1 MNEHGSKTLQI
12 STREKL
18 ERFNTLRGKRVQ
30 PGEFWDLVVLTA
42 VDEDQREAYELQIS
56 EKLKR
61 RHIPHGIP
69 YHVFSDP
76 PGPKIGN
83 GGATLYS
90 LQKLEDIYGKALGEY
105 RVLLIHAG
113 GYSQRLPSASALGK
127 VFTAMPLGDP
137 LYQMLEVKLA
147 VFVDIPRH
155 MKPGVL
161 VTSADCIELYSVSE
175 KGIVFDRSGFTA
187 LAHPSHIS
195 IGTTHGVFV
204 MDQREQSGKADLE
217 YRTSLRFLHKPSIR
231 QMYDS
236 GAVCKTSDTSVSLLR
251 DEEFVYT
258 DSTYYVDYQT
268 AIYLLALFRE
278 LGPLDCEI
286 DAYGDFLQALG
297 PQATVAYTSNTA
309 NVTKHEGSLVKIRQK
324 IFHHLRGTPLSVV
337 ALNHSKFYHIGTST
351 EYLFYL
357 TEDPCLRAELG
368 LYPALGCN
376 QNFSSKVS
384 CELVSEVKDG
394 CSLTPGSVVEYCR
407 LEAGVQVG
415 GRTILSGCWVGTGLK
430 VPDGVFMHSL
440 CVNRN
445 GQTGFV
451 TVAFGIEDDLKKSI
465 GAPANMEGLN
475 LYGISLVEC
484 LAKWGLSSEDLRFS
498 GDTSNCSLWNAC
510 LFPVCSDMRSSFWLT
525 LEMVQALQQEGS
537 TILRPASTKRMSLQE
552 GLQCKNLDEMI
563 KYRRRLMEDADFKT
577 LS

>member
-1 MNEHGSKTLQI
+1 MNEHESKTLQI
-12 STREKL
+12 STRKKL

-61 RHIPHGIP
+61 GEIPQGIP

-90 LQKLEDIYGKALGEY
+90 LQQLVDIYGRTLEEY

-127 VFTAMPLGDP
+127 IFTAIPLGDP

-147 VFVDIPRH
+147 VLVDIPAH

-161 VTSADCIELYSVSE
+161 VTSADCIELYSVGE
-175 KGIVFDRSGFTA
+175 AMITFDRSGFTA
-187 LAHPSHIS
+187 LAHPSPIS
-195 IGTTHGVFV
+195 MGTTHGVFV
-204 MDQREQSGKADLE
+204 MDRQEISGMSDME
-217 YRTSLRFLHKPSIR
+217 YRTSLHFLHKPSVR
-231 QMYDS
+231 TMYDS
-236 GAVCKTSDTSVSLLR
+236 GAVCKTRDSCVSLLS
-251 DEEFVYT
+251 DVEFVYT

-268 AIYLLALFRE
+268 TMSLLSLLRE

-297 PQATVAYTSNTA
+297 PEATVTYTRNTA
-309 NVTKHEGSLVKIRQK
+309 NVTKHEDNLVEIRQK
-324 IFHHLRGTPLSVV
+324 IFHHLRGTALNMVV
-337 ALNHSKFYHIGTST
+337 LNHSKFYHIGTTT

-357 TEDPCLRAELG
+357 TEDPCLRTELD
-368 LYPALGCN
+368 LYTVPGCN
-376 QNFSSKVS
+376 QNCSSKVS
-384 CELVSEVKDG
+384 CALVSDVKAG
-394 CSLTPGSVVEYCR
+394 CSLTPGSVVEYCQ

-415 GRTILSGCWVGTGLK
+415 GGTILSGCWVEAGLE
-430 VPDGVFMHSL
+430 VPHGIFMHTL

-445 GQTGFV
+445 GKTQFV
-451 TVAFGIEDDLKKSI
+451 TVAFAIEDDLKKSVE
-465 GAPANMEGLN
+465 APANMEGLN
-475 LYGISLVEC
+475 LYGTSLVTC
-484 LAKWGLSSEDLRFS
+484 LAKLGLSREDLRFS
-498 GDTSNCSLWNAC
+498 GDTSSCSLWNAC
-510 LFPVCSDMRSSFWLT
+510 LFPVCSDMQNSFSLT
-525 LEMVQALQQEGS
+525 LEMEAL
-537 TILRPASTKRMSLQE
+537 K
-552 GLQCKNLDEMI
+552 CKNLDKMI
-563 KYRRRLMEDADFKT
+563 KYRRRLMEDGDIKKF
-577 LS
+577 SRPCDEM